1 MVCRRLQYLLYQ
13 FRAVHPCT
21 LERCCENCCRQ
32 YAATTHCFDALTSQ
46 AILNIILRP
55 EIEGMKDKT
64 GIPTTITQ
72 WDVVIQ
78 ANPAPEVKW

>member
-1 MVCRRLQYLLYQ
+1 MDLDNIMSSLQALLN
-13 FRAVHPCT
+13 V
-21 LERCCENCCRQ
+21 
-32 YAATTHCFDALTSQ
+32 
-46 AILNIILRP
+46 ILRP

-72 WDVVIQ
+72 WEVIIR